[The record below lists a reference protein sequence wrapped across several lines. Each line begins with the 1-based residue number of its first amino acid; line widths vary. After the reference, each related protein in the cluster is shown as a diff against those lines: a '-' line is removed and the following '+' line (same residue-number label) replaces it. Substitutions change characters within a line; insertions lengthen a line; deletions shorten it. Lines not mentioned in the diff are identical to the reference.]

1 MKATK
6 NHDHFHSQAKEKTDV
21 KSLQRENL
29 TAGQQKLFYFRT
41 LLHQKYQQ
49 TCTTSS
55 LLANFAKM
63 LTREDCCLAIF
74 SHKLRIQVSQTT
86 RVEQV

>member
-29 TAGQQKLFYFRT
+29 TAGHQKLFYFRT
-41 LLHQKYQQ
+41 LLYH
-49 TCTTSS
+49 
-55 LLANFAKM
+55 
-63 LTREDCCLAIF
+63 
-74 SHKLRIQVSQTT
+74 
-86 RVEQV
+86 

>member
-41 LLHQKYQQ
+41 LLHQNINKP
-49 TCTTSS
+49 TPVLHFMLI
-55 LLANFAKM
+55 LLK
-63 LTREDCCLAIF
+63 C
-74 SHKLRIQVSQTT
+74 
-86 RVEQV
+86 